1 MSTSDLQGHTCV
13 CGHTCEHAQVS
24 AYYIYRCKKGK
35 KLYIELTPN
44 KGRKEQREGGG
55 WRRRRRKRRRREGR
69 EGGREG
75 EGEG

>member
-1 MSTSDLQGHTCV
+1 
-13 CGHTCEHAQVS
+13 VS